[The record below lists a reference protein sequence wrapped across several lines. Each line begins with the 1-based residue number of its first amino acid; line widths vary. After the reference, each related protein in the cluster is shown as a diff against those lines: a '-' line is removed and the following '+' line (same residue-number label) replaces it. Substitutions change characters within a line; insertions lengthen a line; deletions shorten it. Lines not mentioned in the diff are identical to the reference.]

1 MYGRSWNGFLGFQLA
16 YFSSQKILGFLWSI
30 FLIKPQL
37 NEFCLGLKI
46 GYTEEEKLNQNG
58 QKPRNTAFE
67 RPSSKLFCNFGN

>member
-1 MYGRSWNGFLGFQLA
+1 MYGRSRNGFLGFQLA

-46 GYTEEEKLNQNG
+46 GDTKEQLDQKEQRPREK
-58 QKPRNTAFE
+58 AFE
-67 RPSSKLFCNFGN
+67 EPFPTLVCDFGN

>member
-1 MYGRSWNGFLGFQLA
+1 MYGCSRNGFLGFQLA

-46 GYTEEEKLNQNG
+46 GDTEEQLD
-58 QKPRNTAFE
+58 QKEE
-67 RPSSKLFCNFGN
+67 RPRSEAFDKPFPTLVCDFGN

>member
-1 MYGRSWNGFLGFQLA
+1 MYGCSRNGFLGFQLA

-46 GYTEEEKLNQNG
+46 GDTEEQLD
-58 QKPRNTAFE
+58 QKE
-67 RPSSKLFCNFGN
+67 

>member
-1 MYGRSWNGFLGFQLA
+1 MYGCSRNGFLGFQLA

-46 GYTEEEKLNQNG
+46 SYTEEQLDQNNQR
-58 QKPRNTAFE
+58 PRKTAFWGPAAE
-67 RPSSKLFCNFGN
+67 LVFNFEN